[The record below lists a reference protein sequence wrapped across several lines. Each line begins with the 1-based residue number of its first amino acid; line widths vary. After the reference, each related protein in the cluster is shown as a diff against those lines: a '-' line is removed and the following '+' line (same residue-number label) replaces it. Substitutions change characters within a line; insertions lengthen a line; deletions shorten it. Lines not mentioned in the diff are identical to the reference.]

1 MNTTTTDSL
10 KINKYNVINFL
21 KETQLDWNNTI
32 PYLPDIKYGKVI
44 KVYDGDTITI
54 ATPLFNGDTS
64 PYIKTYRFNLRLRG
78 INTPEIKTK
87 DKDEKEIAMEAR
99 DFLSFLV
106 MDKIVRLENV
116 DIEKYGRVLCDVY
129 VQDTNTHVNLA
140 MIESGFAVSF
150 MV

>member
-21 KETQLDWNNTI
+21 KETQLDWSNTI

-64 PYIKTYRFNLRLRG
+64 PYINTYRFNLRLRG

-87 DKDEKEIAMEAR
+87 DKDEKEIAIKAR

-116 DIEKYGRVLCDVY
+116 DIEKYGRILCDVY
-129 VQDTNTHVNLA
+129 VQDTNTYVNLA
-140 MIESGFAVSF
+140 MLESGFAVPF

>member
-10 KINKYNVINFL
+10 KTNKYSVIDFL
-21 KETQLDWNNTI
+21 KETQLDRSNTL

-87 DKDEKEIAMEAR
+87 DKDEKEIALEAR

-106 MDKIVRLENV
+106 MDKIVKLENV
-116 DIEKYGRVLCDVY
+116 DIEKYGRILCDVY

-140 MIESGFAVSF
+140 MLESGFAVPF